1 MRWFVMHCG
10 SSTKGLG
17 RVNGGCRFSAPVL
30 ALALGAVGLAL
41 PTGGCRA
48 GEAVQSGP
56 CRVVTLDLATDSLI
70 MQMVD
75 ASRLAA
81 VSLVSQ
87 DPEVSRFWRKASCV
101 PAIRRESA
109 EGIYQL
115 EPDLVILGPW
125 SSRLTVDL
133 LERLGL
139 NVARMRSAVTW
150 QDVFGQVRG
159 VGELLH
165 AQSEAELLVEGMIGR
180 LDEIRNR
187 TDGCDPKRAVFYI
200 GRGSTYGSGTR
211 QDTVMQSAG
220 LLNVAAE
227 AGVKGVGKLSV
238 EELLLLRPDMI
249 VFSSYHRDTPT
260 LSREILNHPAFRKA
274 AVSGRME
281 LIELAAQDL
290 LALDHGLVDCVE
302 HLARTAYPERFAH
315 IPFAKSAPGERI
327 NRSIEPR

>member
-1 MRWFVMHCG
+1 
-10 SSTKGLG
+10 
-17 RVNGGCRFSAPVL
+17 
-30 ALALGAVGLAL
+30 
-41 PTGGCRA
+41 
-48 GEAVQSGP
+48 
-56 CRVVTLDLATDSLI
+56 
-70 MQMVD
+70 
-75 ASRLAA
+75 
-81 VSLVSQ
+81 
-87 DPEVSRFWRKASCV
+87 
-101 PAIRRESA
+101 
-109 EGIYQL
+109 
-115 EPDLVILGPW
+115 
-125 SSRLTVDL
+125 LTVDL